1 MSRRLFH
8 GQLADDI
15 AGDDRLRAERL
26 RLLARSLV
34 DIIRDALVRDGMVR
48 IHGFGTFRLARM
60 AARRG
65 INPRTGEPIEIPARN
80 RVLFRPAKALRD
92 RIEPEHPAAMPL
104 AEPHESREAW
114 LGGTMADTPVAG
126 SLPGGDTDRPDRT
139 YFPDRVAAAAMSEP
153 SARVT
158 ASAYPETP
166 RSTGSREAN
175 LGGAMADSPSAGRV
189 VTADNGRE
197 DEASGTAANDD
208 AAVTRERDADDSTV
222 PAATAPTPSR
232 EADEGPGSPEP
243 VDAGTDEEQT
253 RAGHAGRDIPVLT
266 EPGEAPETERE
277 ERRPVGMLVAAL
289 LILLLLLL
297 LLGWWLWPRSDPQP
311 PASSIPGVETE
322 RTDTVVTDGPAD
334 AAEGEAASAASATT
348 EPEAAEAVPEAGGAD
363 AASTQPPVPEPRDE
377 TQVAAA
383 EAASDETA
391 TGGEVA
397 EPVPGEAADSDAAAI
412 AETDAAT
419 TAEPGEGATA
429 DTSAVAGESA
439 SEPAAGTAQAGAP
452 SSTPWFSGR
461 RHSVAAGDTLW
472 DLSDRNYVNPY
483 YWPHIWNHNQSL
495 ANPDR
500 IEIDQVLWL
509 PRLEGE
515 PRNLTAADRRSIA
528 EGYLRLY
535 RLWKAN
541 GAANPQLLRCLRH
554 AAGTAQRSFRGAA
567 IGRAGG
573 RFRDPAAGR
582 VPATL
587 GVCAAGILP
596 AAQTPGFH
604 GRAPVPA

>member
-34 DIIRDALVRDGMVR
+34 DVIRDALVRDGMVR

-60 AARRG
+60 APRRG
-65 INPRTGEPIEIPARN
+65 VNPRTGEPIEIPARN

-92 RIEPEHPAAMPL
+92 RVEPEHPAAVPL
-104 AEPHESREAW
+104 TEPHESREAW
-114 LGGTMADTPVAG
+114 LGGTMADSPVAG
-126 SLPGGDTDRPDRT
+126 SLPAGDSERPHRS

-189 VTADNGRE
+189 VTADSGRE
-197 DEASGTAANDD
+197 DEATGSAAND
-208 AAVTRERDADDSTV
+208 ETV
-222 PAATAPTPSR
+222 PGRAQDAGEGTAEVVTGTSSGPMPG
-232 EADEGPGSPEP
+232 EGPGSPEP
-243 VDAGTDEEQT
+243 SEAGTDDERT
-253 RAGHAGRDIPVLT
+253 GASHAESDIPVLT
-266 EPGEAPETERE
+266 EPGDEPETERE
-277 ERRPVGMLVAAL
+277 QRRPGGALVAGL
-289 LILLLLLL
+289 LLLLLLLL
-297 LLGWWLWPRSDPQP
+297 LLGWWLWPRSEPEP

-322 RTDTVVTDGPAD
+322 RTDTVGTDGPAE
-334 AAEGEAASAASATT
+334 AAGGEAASGASAIA
-348 EPEAAEAVPEAGGAD
+348 EPESEVVETAPDSAGASAEP
-363 AASTQPPVPEPRDE
+363 TQTPAPEPGDE
-377 TQVAAA
+377 MRAVAGEETAGAAPDEAADGAAA
-383 EAASDETA
+383 ETA
-391 TGGEVA
+391 GTDV
-397 EPVPGEAADSDAAAI
+397 EAG
-412 AETDAAT
+412 TDAAT
-419 TAEPGEGATA
+419 TATTTEPGEGTAGEGAADTAAATA
-429 DTSAVAGESA
+429 
-439 SEPAAGTAQAGAP
+439 EPGAP

-461 RHSVAAGDTLW
+461 RYSVVAGDTLW

-495 ANPDR
+495 ADPDR

-535 RLWKAN
+535 RLWKEA
-541 GAANPQLLRCLRH
+541 GAANPQYALVGVRYFDASVMPPELRN
-554 AAGTAQRSFRGAA
+554 
-567 IGRAGG
+567 
-573 RFRDPAAGR
+573 DPSAGR
-582 VPATL
+582 PSDAL
-587 GVCAAGILP
+587 AAAFEALLLAEFPIE
-596 AAQTPGFH
+596 Q
-604 GRAPVPA
+604 